1 MNSVQEGERGD
12 TNEIVTLHFAW
23 SPPGGRVKANY
34 RAEVRRYEAEGDRYV
49 CRLIDLVEVDRSGA
63 TDAITDPMLRGLTGK
78 YARVPREA
86 LMTQMLL
93 PLKVAT
99 LTGGLRRPYF
109 FNLE

>member
-1 MNSVQEGERGD
+1 MTSVQQGEPS
-12 TNEIVTLHFAW
+12 NENEFVILHFAW

-34 RAEVRRYEAEGDRYV
+34 RAEVVRYEVEGDRYI
-49 CRLIDLVEVDRSGA
+49 CRLTDLVEVDRSGA